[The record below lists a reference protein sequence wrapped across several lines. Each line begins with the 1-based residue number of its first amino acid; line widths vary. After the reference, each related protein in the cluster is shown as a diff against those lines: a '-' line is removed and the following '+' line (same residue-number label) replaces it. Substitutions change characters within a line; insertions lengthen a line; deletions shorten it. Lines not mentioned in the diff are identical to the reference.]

1 MGGAF
6 MLIAPRMAENFMENA
21 IVENPAEA
29 SAIADEIA
37 DFTLPSGYSAEMAMG
52 FAGIRM
58 VVIGPE
64 NFGKSQGMIIMLM
77 EYPAAFAGNP
87 EDMKQQMEDSLAQQ
101 SGIRARNMSE
111 VYIEEVVINGE
122 KVELAVTEGTDDTG
136 NDIRQIIGL
145 FESKSGAPAMLMMMG
160 DPNSW
165 DTEAYNSFIQSMQMG
180 R

>member
-1 MGGAF
+1 
-6 MLIAPRMAENFMENA
+6 MLIVPRMAEDFVENA

-29 SAIADEIA
+29 GVIADEIA
-37 DFTLPSGYSAEMAMG
+37 DFTLPSGYSANMAMG

-64 NFGKSQGMIIMLM
+64 NFDNSQGMFIMLM
-77 EYPAAFAGNP
+77 EYPSAFAGNP
-87 EDMKQQMEDSLAQQ
+87 EDMKRQMEDSLAQQ

-111 VYIEEVVINGE
+111 AYIEEVVINGE
-122 KVELAVTEGTDDTG
+122 KVDLAVTEGTDENG
-136 NDIRQIIGL
+136 NSLRQIIGV
-145 FESKSGAPAMLMMMG
+145 FESKSGSPAMLMMMG